1 MKMTLANDIFVN
13 IKERILMMKDLN
25 ETEILLEST
34 FESLGFDSLDYIE
47 LQILTQDLYRIK
59 VPDELFYQR
68 NIVSIKDIAN
78 YISMEIS

>member
-59 VPDELFYQR
+59 VPDEIFYQR

-78 YISMEIS
+78 YISMEFS

>member
-1 MKMTLANDIFVN
+1 MILANDIFVN

-47 LQILTQDLYRIK
+47 LQILSQDLYGIK
-59 VPDELFYQR
+59 LPDELFYQR
-68 NIVSIKDIAN
+68 YIASIKDMVK
-78 YISMEIS
+78 YIIMQTS